1 MIKQSYWSLKKL
13 PMPKTKKNKKKQQQQ
28 QQQQND
34 DKKLYSLSD
43 KSFSL

>member
-13 PMPKTKKNKKKQQQQ
+13 PMPKTKKNQKKQQQ

-34 DKKLYSLSD
+34 DKKL
-43 KSFSL
+43 

>member
-13 PMPKTKKNKKKQQQQ
+13 PMPKTKKIKKKQQQQ